1 MERNIMLTLQ
11 DSYKYFTKQS
21 LTRANNVAHRTNRNR
36 ALDKKALSTLIF
48 TYGDEVRFPITFSMP
63 HHHAA
68 GQEVEE
74 HFRCKVILDGE
85 GASGM
90 IDIDADL
97 FQRLERIEVPES
109 N

>member
-1 MERNIMLTLQ
+1 MDTYLYLTKEQL
-11 DSYKYFTKQS
+11 KN
-21 LTRANNVAHRTNRNR
+21 ANAWAIEVGYNR
-36 ALDKKALSTLIF
+36 AFEPKPLLEYLENVEEDTK
-48 TYGDEVRFPITFSMP
+48 FPITFSTP

-74 HFRCKVILDGE
+74 HFRCKVILDGN
-85 GASGM
+85 GTSGM

-97 FQRLERIEVPES
+97 FQGLERFEVPKS